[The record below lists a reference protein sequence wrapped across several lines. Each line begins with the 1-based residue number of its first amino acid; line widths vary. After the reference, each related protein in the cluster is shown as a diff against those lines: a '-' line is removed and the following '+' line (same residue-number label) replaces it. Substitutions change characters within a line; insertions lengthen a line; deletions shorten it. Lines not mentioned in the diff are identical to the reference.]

1 MDGKLFRTDEP
12 RDWFL
17 EMESTPG
24 EEAMEIIGMMTKD
37 LEYYT
42 NLVGKAEQG

>member
-1 MDGKLFRTDEP
+1 MFRTDEP

-37 LEYYT
+37 LEYYI

>member
-17 EMESTPG
+17 ERESTPG

-37 LEYYT
+37 LDYYI